1 MEMSNLQLLVMLLLN
16 SLFCLL
22 LPRLLTTKWST
33 VLSTKHKYSVTVTQ
47 ES

>member
-1 MEMSNLQLLVMLLLN
+1 MEMSNLQLLEMLLLN

-33 VLSTKHKYSVTVTQ
+33 VLSTKHKSSVTVTQ

>member
-1 MEMSNLQLLVMLLLN
+1 MEMSNLQLWVMLLLN

-22 LPRLLTTKWST
+22 VPRLLTTKWST
-33 VLSTKHKYSVTVTQ
+33 VLSTKHKSSVTVTQ

>member
-1 MEMSNLQLLVMLLLN
+1 MEMNDLQLWVMLLLN

-22 LPRLLTTKWST
+22 VPRLLTTKWST
-33 VLSTKHKYSVTVTQ
+33 LLSPKHKSSVTATQ

>member
-1 MEMSNLQLLVMLLLN
+1 MEMSNLQLWVMLLLN

-22 LPRLLTTKWST
+22 VPRLLTTKWT
-33 VLSTKHKYSVTVTQ
+33 TLLSAKHKSSVTATQ